1 HRSRLRRGTDHGADA
16 GDPARPPVRPAGRS
30 HRPHGDRGAT
40 RALADRRRRPG
51 ARGRGRRP
59 EVRQHRPSRLLQLLS
74 RQEPGCV
81 WRRGRR
87 HRQRPPAARPDPAA
101 PGSWADHEVRAHRDR
116 VCRAH
121 RRAPGGDPR
130 GEAPPPGVLD
140 GASAGPRPP
149 VRRAPGRGGRHH
161 ADRAGRRP
169 PRVPPL
175 RPAVRSPG
183 RPAGPPDGE
192 RDRGGDPLPDPPASP
207 AGLREPWLRPALAAA
222 DRARGGRGPLA
233 ADVSGAERGSAGTD
247 RRRRPRLP
255 AVTVRVAQVG
265 LGYWGPNLARAV
277 AAVDGAELAVLC
289 DADPERLKR
298 LGRQYP
304 AARLSSDYA
313 DVLADATIDAII
325 LATPVETHF
334 KLARAAL
341 EAGKH
346 ILVEKPLATTSA
358 DCEALI
364 ALADERNLRL
374 MVGHVFV
381 YNAAVN
387 KVKEYIDSGEIG
399 DVYYVYSQR
408 LNLGQVRQDVNAMWN
423 FAPHDISILCHWFGG
438 E

>member
-1 HRSRLRRGTDHGADA
+1 
-16 GDPARPPVRPAGRS
+16 
-30 HRPHGDRGAT
+30 
-40 RALADRRRRPG
+40 
-51 ARGRGRRP
+51 
-59 EVRQHRPSRLLQLLS
+59 
-74 RQEPGCV
+74 
-81 WRRGRR
+81 
-87 HRQRPPAARPDPAA
+87 
-101 PGSWADHEVRAHRDR
+101 
-116 VCRAH
+116 
-121 RRAPGGDPR
+121 
-130 GEAPPPGVLD
+130 
-140 GASAGPRPP
+140 
-149 VRRAPGRGGRHH
+149 
-161 ADRAGRRP
+161 
-169 PRVPPL
+169 
-175 RPAVRSPG
+175 
-183 RPAGPPDGE
+183 
-192 RDRGGDPLPDPPASP
+192 
-207 AGLREPWLRPALAAA
+207 
-222 DRARGGRGPLA
+222 
-233 ADVSGAERGSAGTD
+233 
-247 RRRRPRLP
+247 
-255 AVTVRVAQVG
+255 VTVRVAQVG

-346 ILVEKPLATTSA
+346 VLVEKPLATTSA

-364 ALADERNLRL
+364 SLADERNLRL

-438 E
+438 EPENVTARGHSYIQPGIEDVVFMNMDFAGGIGASVHISWLDPLKVRRMTVVGSEKMVVYDDVSADAKLTIYDRGVTKRPIDRAGASLGSYRTYGEFQLLLRAGDVLIPKLDFTEPLIAECQHFIRCIESGDPPLSGGLQGLWVVRALEAAQRSMNGSR